1 MISTLY
7 ILILMEDMTNK
18 EERENE
24 NRNNPKKL
32 KAYIS

>member
-18 EERENE
+18 EERKNE